1 MSVHHCKYL
10 SLTTIGKHIM
20 VCLSYGLKC
29 EYRKDCIGYSLEK
42 NSNKM
47 EIVLLTHLQR
57 VTVLPS
63 GSYDDDDILTE
74 APQRYSQLYH
84 FLGLGQEISSLG
96 FHLGKFSTGLM
107 TPAGLLDE
115 NGWGHLAVSTLRRP
129 IWLCQGSAR
138 EWEYSRVC
146 GLNRVM

>member
-1 MSVHHCKYL
+1 MNTEKTVS
-10 SLTTIGKHIM
+10 
-20 VCLSYGLKC
+20 
-29 EYRKDCIGYSLEK
+29 RNGYSLEK

-47 EIVLLTHLQR
+47 ENVLLTHLQR

-96 FHLGKFSTGLM
+96 FHPGKFSTGLM

-115 NGWGHLAVSTLRRP
+115 NG
-129 IWLCQGSAR
+129 
-138 EWEYSRVC
+138 
-146 GLNRVM
+146 